1 MPSDAYTRTTTL
13 SPRPDHQGRDMRG
26 ERHDSRDKKPDNK
39 ELMALIVEQDRG
51 ALETLYDRY
60 AGGVYSLALRMLRD
74 PGAAQEVTQ
83 DAFFSVWRRASSYK
97 PSKGSVTAWLFS
109 IAHNR
114 AIDELRRRRRR
125 DTHVQYGV
133 DLTNK
138 PSDGR
143 DDPVDFATA
152 QFQRGRIRDA
162 LETLRPEQREVVLL
176 AYYGGLTHSEISQ
189 YLEQPLGTVKTRM
202 RLALKRLRE
211 FLQPHVQ
218 EFPEYGV

>member
-1 MPSDAYTRTTTL
+1 MPSDAYTRMTTL
-13 SPRPDHQGRDMRG
+13 SPRPDQQGRGVGDERPDSRG
-26 ERHDSRDKKPDNK
+26 EEPDNK
-39 ELMALIVEQDRG
+39 ELMALIVEQNSG

-97 PSKGSVTAWLFS
+97 PSRGSVTAWLFS

-114 AIDELRRRRRR
+114 AIDELRRRRG
-125 DTHVQYGV
+125 DIHLQYGV

-152 QFQRGRIRDA
+152 QFQRGRIKDA

-202 RLALKRLRE
+202 RLGLKRLRE
-211 FLQPHVQ
+211 FLQPRTQ
-218 EFPEYGV
+218 EFAEYGV